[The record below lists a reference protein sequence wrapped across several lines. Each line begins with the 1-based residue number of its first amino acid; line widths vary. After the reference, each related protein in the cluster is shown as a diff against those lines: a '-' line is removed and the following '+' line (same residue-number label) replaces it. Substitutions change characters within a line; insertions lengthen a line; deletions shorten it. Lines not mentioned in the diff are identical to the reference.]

1 MCSTDFEDF
10 DWYFVSRQARLR
22 LGLVLSQASLHL
34 GKGSEAVK
42 FKAKW
47 SERWWK
53 FYTVSLGLMFENSF
67 QPDEWCAGA
76 RSVSLVS
83 RNLFLPKVNPK
94 DEIELM
100 KLVCDFHECLLL
112 PHQVSNNF
120 CCETCPAYPTF
131 HGLSDVLKALCY
143 HGLWVHTLWLYG
155 KSLECYVTGARDPGV
170 GPCLRIMGGIQ
181 NYSANRS
188 VIKVIKVLWTLH
200 SLHSLQWSSL
210 LPLLKSLALES
221 VLTNSRARRFP
232 LKLLSLLCIFQQSSV
247 LWIPRHQKALLSANS
262 VRWQRLN
269 VNRNHSNHSLSFILF
284 ECYCEMK

>member
-1 MCSTDFEDF
+1 M
-10 DWYFVSRQARLR
+10 SRQARLR

-34 GKGSEAVK
+34 GKGSEAEK
-42 FKAKW
+42 PW
-47 SERWWK
+47 SLK
-53 FYTVSLGLMFENSF
+53 QNGLKGDENSTPF
-67 QPDEWCAGA
+67 LW
-76 RSVSLVS
+76 VSCLRIPSTRWVVRGS
-83 RNLFLPKVNPK
+83 AQCKPCKSYPVFPKVNPI

-112 PHQVSNNF
+112 PHQVSNNL
-120 CCETCPAYPTF
+120 CCETCPAHPTF

-155 KSLECYVTGARDPGV
+155 KSLECYATGCKGSWSWTMFEDHGR
-170 GPCLRIMGGIQ
+170 
-181 NYSANRS
+181 YSAIAANRS

-247 LWIPRHQKALLSANS
+247 LWIPRHQKTLLSANS
-262 VRWQRLN
+262 VRWRRLN
-269 VNRNHSNHSLSFILF
+269 VNRNLSNRSLSFILF